1 MTAPAFDTG
10 KPFEADF
17 YVSAIKTGR
26 YRHYKGK
33 YYIVFGTVTHSETEE
48 IMVLYA
54 PENQT
59 AGEARLWVRPLSMF
73 TESVQTDEGTV
84 PRFAY
89 IG

>member
-1 MTAPAFDTG
+1 MTETAFDTAVAF
-10 KPFEADF
+10 PADF
-17 YVSAIKTGR
+17 YVSPLKAGR

-33 YYIVFGTVTHSETEE
+33 YYTVFGTVTHSETEE

-54 PENQT
+54 PEGQI

-73 TESVQTDEGTV
+73 EESVQTKDGTV

-89 IG
+89 AG

>member
-1 MTAPAFDTG
+1 MTETAFDTA
-10 KPFEADF
+10 KPFVADF
-17 YVSAIKTGR
+17 YASAINTGR

-33 YYIVFGTVTHSETEE
+33 FYIVFGTVTHSETEE

-54 PENQT
+54 PEAQI

-73 TESVQTDEGTV
+73 EESVQTEDGTV

-89 IG
+89 AG